1 MPEPAVAVSVRDL
14 VKRYAGVEA
23 VGGVSFDVA
32 AGEIFG
38 LLGPNGAGKTTTIE
52 CVLGLR
58 HADAGSIAVAGIDA
72 IREPGRVKRVLDK
85 TKARVYMEQIG
96 IFYHAY
102 VAENGK
108 PPAKLDDFLEYIKRD
123 SRNEYQ
129 MLKEGSFVW
138 NAKAGTDSNKAL
150 CYEKD
155 PDLDD
160 NRIVLMGDGSVQQMS
175 TADFDKALPPKDR

>member
-1 MPEPAVAVSVRDL
+1 MTKIIR
-14 VKRYAGVEA
+14 
-23 VGGVSFDVA
+23 
-32 AGEIFG
+32 
-38 LLGPNGAGKTTTIE
+38 LLGSAVLLAAALLPAGCMRSRGAPPATTQQAAAQST
-52 CVLGLR
+52 R
-58 HADAGSIAVAGIDA
+58 
-72 IREPGRVKRVLDK
+72 PGRVKRVLDK
-85 TKARVYMEQIG
+85 TKARAYMEQIG
-96 IFYHAY
+96 IFYHTY

-108 PPAKLDDFLEYIKRD
+108 PPAKLDDFLDYIKRD

-129 MLKEGSFVW
+129 MLKDGNFLW
-138 NAKAGTDSNKAL
+138 NAKAGTDSNKVL